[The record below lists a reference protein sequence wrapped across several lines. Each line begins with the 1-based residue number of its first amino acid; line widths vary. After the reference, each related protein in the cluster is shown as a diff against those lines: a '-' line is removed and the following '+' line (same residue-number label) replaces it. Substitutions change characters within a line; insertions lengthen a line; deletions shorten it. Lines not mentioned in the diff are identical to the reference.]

1 VAAQLVRV
9 FLVEDQTLVREGLQS
24 LLTLCST
31 IELIPHSKPDVVLL
45 TCGCRKKGV
54 EVLQALKA
62 QDALPPTLVLTNSDD
77 DRLPF
82 EALRSGAK
90 GFLLKDVSFEQLT
103 QAIETLSSG
112 GNLIQPA
119 LTERAVRSL
128 SESGGAFA
136 VTD

>member
-1 VAAQLVRV
+1 
-9 FLVEDQTLVREGLQS
+9 
-24 LLTLCST
+24 
-31 IELIPHSKPDVVLL
+31 
-45 TCGCRKKGV
+45 
-54 EVLQALKA
+54 VLQALKA

-77 DRLPF
+77 DRLLF

-136 VTD
+136 ATD